1 MGRTE
6 SIIDEFM
13 SPGETF
19 ATESNQNT
27 ANTLLTAISGKLP
40 ATLGQK
46 VMAASFPVVL
56 ASDQPAVPVSIS
68 GATLGYAVKITVS
81 GTTTYVGKAAAGS
94 AQASALWQVM
104 KIDESSGLVL
114 TWADGN
120 TNFDNVATDL
130 TALNYS

>member
-6 SIIDEFM
+6 SIIDELIEA
-13 SPGETF
+13 GEKF
-19 ATESNQNT
+19 ATESNQDVS
-27 ANTLLTAISGKLP
+27 NTLLTAISGKLP

-46 VMAASFPVVL
+46 TMASSLPVVL
-56 ASDQPAVPVSIS
+56 ASDQTAVPVTVS

-94 AQASALWQVM
+94 AQASAVWQCQ
-104 KIDESSGLVL
+104 KIDESSGMVI
-114 TWADGN
+114 TWADSN

-130 TALNYS
+130 TALTYT